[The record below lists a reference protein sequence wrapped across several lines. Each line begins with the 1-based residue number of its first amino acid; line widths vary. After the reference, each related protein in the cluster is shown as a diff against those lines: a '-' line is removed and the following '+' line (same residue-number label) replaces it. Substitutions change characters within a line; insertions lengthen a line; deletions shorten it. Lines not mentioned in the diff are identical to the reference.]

1 MVSRLVIIKIKLN
14 PMKKNSIIIIFLVL
28 PLFLFSQE
36 TLTGMIMDKNNP
48 KDNLG
53 VFGANVYWLN
63 TSIGTTTNEKG
74 WFTIP
79 YKKSYKKLVVSYVGY
94 KTDTLNISDLEPI
107 HHFITLENELEEVT
121 LKSKKKATQRSFI
134 QTKNVFTVNSA
145 ELLKAACCNLAES
158 FETNPSIDVNFSD
171 ALTGTRQIQ
180 MLGLKSPYLLI
191 TQENIPSI
199 RGAGQVFGLTFTP
212 GTWVESI
219 QITKGAGSVINGYE
233 SISGQINAEL
243 VKPLT
248 DNRIFLNAY
257 GSLGGRYELNSHLN
271 HKISDKWQ
279 TGIYIHGNYRNT
291 KFDRNKDGFLDNPL
305 ISQVNVMNRWQYL
318 DAEKGWVSF
327 INVRFMDDSKQT
339 GQNNFDP
346 LIDKG
351 RSEVWGGEIGTK
363 RFDSS
368 LKLGYVFPQL
378 PFQSFGFQFSYSNHD
393 QDSYFGLKTY
403 DINHQSVYSN
413 LLFNSIIGD
422 TRSKF
427 TTGLNFTYD
436 IYDEF
441 VNSINFSRK
450 EKSFGGFFEYAYD
463 NSDNFSFTSGV
474 RIDTHN
480 LLGTYITP
488 RLHIR
493 YVPWEKGVLRA
504 SIGQGRKS
512 ANVFA
517 ENQQLFASTRQ
528 IDIQSSGGKIYGLDP
543 EVAWNYGLSYLQGFN
558 LFNRKG
564 DITFDYYRTHFQ
576 NQVVVDWENPQ
587 RISFYNLDGES
598 YANSFQTEVNYYVDD
613 FTSLRLAYKFYDIET
628 DYFSGKLSKPLTPN
642 HRLFANISYE
652 TKKIDDI
659 KQWKFDLTY
668 NFIGEQRLP
677 DTSTNPVEYQLGE
690 YSNSYSLLNTQ
701 ITKVFTEK
709 FEIYFG
715 VENLTDLKQKNPILA
730 SDDPFGDSFD
740 STIIYAPIFGRMLYS
755 GLRFKIN

>member
-1 MVSRLVIIKIKLN
+1 MTKRLIIIKVKYN
-14 PMKKNSIIIIFLVL
+14 TMKRIIAFTLFLFL
-28 PLFLFSQE
+28 PLFIFSQE

-53 VFGANVYWLN
+53 VYGANVFWLN
-63 TSIGTTTNEKG
+63 TSVGATTDEKG
-74 WFTIP
+74 WFKIP
-79 YKKSYKKLVVSYVGY
+79 YNKNYKKLIVSYVGY
-94 KTDTLNISDLEPI
+94 KTDTLTISDLEPI

-134 QTKNVFTVNSA
+134 QTKNVFTVNSE

-279 TGIYIHGNYRNT
+279 TGIYIHGNYRNK

-351 RSEVWGGEIGTK
+351 RSEVWGGEIDTK

-517 ENQQLFASTRQ
+517 ENQQLFASSRQ

-598 YANSFQTEVNYYVDD
+598 YANSFQTEINYFINDNLN
-613 FTSLRLAYKFYDIET
+613 LRLAYKYYDIQT
-628 DYFSGKLSKPLTPN
+628 DYASGKLSKPLTPN

-677 DTSTNPVEYQLGE
+677 DTSTNPMQYQFEE

-701 ITKVFTEK
+701 ITKVFSEK
-709 FEIYFG
+709 FEMYFG

>member
-1 MVSRLVIIKIKLN
+1 MVNRLVIIKIKLN

-36 TLTGMIMDKNNP
+36 KLTGMIMDKNNP

-63 TSIGTTTNEKG
+63 TSIGATTDEKG
-74 WFTIP
+74 WFQIP
-79 YKKSYKKLVVSYVGY
+79 YQKNYRKLVVSYVGY
-94 KTDTLNISDLEPI
+94 KTDTLVITDLEPI

-279 TGIYIHGNYRNT
+279 TGIYIHGNYRNK

-346 LIDKG
+346 LVDKG
-351 RSEVWGGEIGTK
+351 RSEVWGGEIDTK

-709 FEIYFG
+709 FEMYFG

>member
-63 TSIGTTTNEKG
+63 NSIGATTNEKG

-279 TGIYIHGNYRNT
+279 TGVYIHGNYRNK

-346 LIDKG
+346 LKDKG
-351 RSEVWGGEIGTK
+351 RSEVWGGEIDTK

-512 ANVFA
+512 GNVFA

-652 TKKIDDI
+652 TKKINDI

>member
-63 TSIGTTTNEKG
+63 NSIGATTNEKG

-279 TGIYIHGNYRNT
+279 TGVYIHGNYRNK

-346 LIDKG
+346 HIDKG
-351 RSEVWGGEIGTK
+351 RSEVWGGEIDTK

-512 ANVFA
+512 GNVFA

-677 DTSTNPVEYQLGE
+677 DTSTNTVEYQLEE

>member
-1 MVSRLVIIKIKLN
+1 
-14 PMKKNSIIIIFLVL
+14 
-28 PLFLFSQE
+28 
-36 TLTGMIMDKNNP
+36 MDKNNP

-53 VFGANVYWLN
+53 VYGANVFWLN
-63 TSIGTTTNEKG
+63 TSIGATTDEKG
-74 WFTIP
+74 WFKIP
-79 YKKSYKKLVVSYVGY
+79 YQKNYKKLVVSYVGY
-94 KTDTLNISDLEPI
+94 KTDTLTISDLKPI

-279 TGIYIHGNYRNT
+279 TGIYIHGNYRNK

-351 RSEVWGGEIGTK
+351 RSEVWGGEIDTK

-403 DINHQSVYSN
+403 NIQHQSMYSN

-422 TRSKF
+422 TRNKF

-436 IYDEF
+436 AYNEF
-441 VNSINFSRK
+441 VNLINFSRN
-450 EKSFGGFFEYAYD
+450 ENSFGGFFEYAYD
-463 NSDNFSFTSGV
+463 NSDNFSFTSGL

-517 ENQQLFASTRQ
+517 ENQQLFASSRE

-543 EVAWNYGLSYLQGFN
+543 EVAWNYGVSYLQGFN

-598 YANSFQTEVNYYVDD
+598 YANSFQTEINYFINDNLN
-613 FTSLRLAYKFYDIET
+613 LRLAYKYFDIQT
-628 DYFSGKLSKPLTPN
+628 DYTSGKLSKPLTPN

-652 TKKIDDI
+652 TKKIDNI

-677 DTSTNPVEYQLGE
+677 DTSINPLEYQFEE

-709 FEIYFG
+709 FEMYFG

>member
-1 MVSRLVIIKIKLN
+1 MIIRLVIINIKYN
-14 PMKKNSIIIIFLVL
+14 TMKRIIVFT
-28 PLFLFSQE
+28 LFLFFPLFIFSQE
-36 TLTGMIMDKNNP
+36 ILTGMIMDKNNP

-53 VFGANVYWLN
+53 VYGANVFWLN
-63 TSIGTTTNEKG
+63 TSIGATTDEKG
-74 WFTIP
+74 WFKIP
-79 YKKSYKKLVVSYVGY
+79 YQKNYKKLVVSYVGY
-94 KTDTLNISDLEPI
+94 KTDTLTISDLKPI

-191 TQENIPSI
+191 TQEKIPSI

-279 TGIYIHGNYRNT
+279 TGIYIHGNYRNK

-351 RSEVWGGEIGTK
+351 SSEIWGGEIDTK

-403 DINHQSVYSN
+403 NIQHQSIYSN

-422 TRSKF
+422 TRNKF

-436 IYDEF
+436 AYNEF
-441 VNSINFSRK
+441 VNLINFSRN
-450 EKSFGGFFEYAYD
+450 ENSFGGFFEYAYD
-463 NSDNFSFTSGV
+463 NSDNFSFTSGL

-517 ENQQLFASTRQ
+517 ENQQLFASSRQ

-543 EVAWNYGLSYLQGFN
+543 EVAWNYGVSYLQGFN

-598 YANSFQTEVNYYVDD
+598 YANSFQTEINYFINDNLN
-613 FTSLRLAYKFYDIET
+613 LRLAYKYFDIQT
-628 DYFSGKLSKPLTPN
+628 DYTSGKLSKPLTPN

-652 TKKIDDI
+652 TKKIDNI

-677 DTSTNPVEYQLGE
+677 DTSINPLEYQFEE

-709 FEIYFG
+709 FEMYFG

>member
-63 TSIGTTTNEKG
+63 NSIGATTNEKG

-279 TGIYIHGNYRNT
+279 TGVYIHGNYRNK

-346 LIDKG
+346 LKDKG
-351 RSEVWGGEIGTK
+351 RSEVWGGEIDTK

-512 ANVFA
+512 GNVFA

-652 TKKIDDI
+652 TKKINDI

-677 DTSTNPVEYQLGE
+677 DTSTNTVEYQLEE

>member
-63 TSIGTTTNEKG
+63 NSIGATTNEKG

-279 TGIYIHGNYRNT
+279 TGIYIHGNYRNK

-346 LIDKG
+346 LVDKG
-351 RSEVWGGEIGTK
+351 RPEVWGGEIDTK

-493 YVPWEKGVLRA
+493 YVPWDKGVLRA

-512 ANVFA
+512 GNVFA

-709 FEIYFG
+709 FEMYFG

>member
-1 MVSRLVIIKIKLN
+1 
-14 PMKKNSIIIIFLVL
+14 
-28 PLFLFSQE
+28 
-36 TLTGMIMDKNNP
+36 MDKNNP

-53 VFGANVYWLN
+53 VYGVNVFWLN
-63 TSIGTTTNEKG
+63 TSVGTTTDEKG
-74 WFTIP
+74 WFKIP
-79 YKKSYKKLVVSYVGY
+79 YQKNYKKLVVSYVGY
-94 KTDTLNISDLEPI
+94 KTDTLVITNLEPI

-257 GSLGGRYELNSHLN
+257 GSLGGRYELNSHFN

-279 TGIYIHGNYRNT
+279 TGIYIHGNYRNK

-318 DAEKGWVSF
+318 DVEKGWVSF

-351 RSEVWGGEIGTK
+351 RSEVWGGEIDTK

-368 LKLGYVFPQL
+368 LKLGYVFPEL
-378 PFQSFGFQFSYSNHD
+378 PFQSFGFQFSYSNHN

-403 DINHQSVYSN
+403 DINHQSIYSN

-422 TRSKF
+422 TRNKF

-436 IYDEF
+436 AYNEF
-441 VNSINFSRK
+441 VNLINFSRN
-450 EKSFGGFFEYAYD
+450 ENSFGGFFEYAYD
-463 NSDNFSFTSGV
+463 NSDNFSFTSGL

-504 SIGQGRKS
+504 SVGQGRKS

-517 ENQQLFASTRQ
+517 ENQQLFASSRQ

-543 EVAWNYGLSYLQGFN
+543 EVAWNYGVSYLQGFN

-587 RISFYNLDGES
+587 RISFYNLNGES
-598 YANSFQTEVNYYVDD
+598 YANSFQTEINY
-613 FTSLRLAYKFYDIET
+613 FINENLNLRLAYKYFDIQT
-628 DYFSGKLSKPLTPN
+628 DYASGKFSKPLTPN

-668 NFIGEQRLP
+668 NYIGEQRLP
-677 DTSTNPVEYQLGE
+677 DTSINPLEYQLGE

-709 FEIYFG
+709 FEMYFG

-740 STIIYAPIFGRMLYS
+740 STIIYAPIFGRMFYS

>member
-1 MVSRLVIIKIKLN
+1 MVNRLVIIKIKLN

-36 TLTGMIMDKNNP
+36 KLTGMIMDKNNP

-63 TSIGTTTNEKG
+63 TSIGATTNEKG

-79 YKKSYKKLVVSYVGY
+79 YNKSYKKLVVSYVGY
-94 KTDTLNISDLEPI
+94 KTDTLKISDLEPI

-134 QTKNVFTVNSA
+134 QTKNVFTVNSE

-279 TGIYIHGNYRNT
+279 TGIYIHGNYRNK

-351 RSEVWGGEIGTK
+351 SSEIWGGEIDTK

-403 DINHQSVYSN
+403 NIQHQSMYSN

-422 TRSKF
+422 TRNKF

-436 IYDEF
+436 AYNEF
-441 VNSINFSRK
+441 VNLINFSRN
-450 EKSFGGFFEYAYD
+450 ENSFGGFFEYAYD
-463 NSDNFSFTSGV
+463 NSDNFSFTSGL

-517 ENQQLFASTRQ
+517 ENQQLFASSRE

-543 EVAWNYGLSYLQGFN
+543 EVAWNYGVSYLQGFN

-598 YANSFQTEVNYYVDD
+598 YANSFQTEINYFINDNLN
-613 FTSLRLAYKFYDIET
+613 LRLAYKYFDIQT
-628 DYFSGKLSKPLTPN
+628 DYTSGKLSKPLTPN

-652 TKKIDDI
+652 TKKIDNI

-677 DTSTNPVEYQLGE
+677 DTSINPLEYQFEE

-709 FEIYFG
+709 FEMYFG

>member
-1 MVSRLVIIKIKLN
+1 
-14 PMKKNSIIIIFLVL
+14 MKKNSIVTIFLLL

-36 TLTGMIMDKNNP
+36 TLTGMIMDKNNS

-63 TSIGTTTNEKG
+63 TSIGATTNEKG

-94 KTDTLNISDLEPI
+94 KSDTLIITNLEPI
-107 HHFITLENELEEVT
+107 HHFITPENELAEVRI
-121 LKSKKKATQRSFI
+121 KSKKKATQRSFV
-134 QTKNVFTVNSA
+134 QTQNVFTVNSA

-199 RGAGQVFGLTFTP
+199 RGAAQVFGLTFTP

-248 DNRIFLNAY
+248 DKRLFLNAY
-257 GSLGGRYELNSHLN
+257 GSLGGRLELNTHFN
-271 HKISDKWQ
+271 HQISKKWQ
-279 TGIYIHGNYRNT
+279 TGLYIHGNYRGE
-291 KFDRNKDGFLDNPL
+291 KFDRNKDNFLDNPL
-305 ISQVNVMNRWQYL
+305 TNQVNVMSRWQYL

-339 GQNNFDP
+339 GEINFNP
-346 LIDKG
+346 SIDRG
-351 RSEVWGGEIGTK
+351 RSDIWGGEIDTK

-368 LKLGYVFPQL
+368 VKLGYVFPEL
-378 PFQSFGFQFSYSNHD
+378 PFQSFGFQFAYSNHE

-403 DINHQSVYSN
+403 DILHESIYSN

-427 TTGLNFTYD
+427 TTGVNFTYD
-436 IYDEF
+436 TYNEF
-441 VNSINFSRK
+441 VNSNNFSRN
-450 EKSFGGFFEYAYD
+450 ENSFGGFFEYAFD
-463 NSDNFSFTSGV
+463 NLDNFSFITGLRV
-474 RIDTHN
+474 DTHN
-480 LLGTYITP
+480 LLGTFVTP
-488 RLHIR
+488 RVHIR
-493 YVPWEKGVLRA
+493 YAPWEKAVLRA
-504 SIGQGRKS
+504 SVGQGRKS

-517 ENQQLFASTRQ
+517 ENQQLFASARQ

-543 EVAWNYGLSYLQGFN
+543 EVAWNYGFSYLQGFN
-558 LFNRKG
+558 LFDKKG
-564 DITFDYYRTHFQ
+564 DVTFDFYRTHFQ
-576 NQVVVDWENPQ
+576 NQVVVDWENPE
-587 RISFYNLDGES
+587 RISFYNLKGES
-598 YANSFQTEVNYYVDD
+598 YANSFQTEVNYFINEYLNV
-613 FTSLRLAYKFYDIET
+613 RMAYKYYDIET
-628 DYFSGKLSKPLTPN
+628 DYASGKLSKPLTPN
-642 HRLFANISYE
+642 HRFFANISYE
-652 TKKIDDI
+652 TRPVEVI

-668 NFIGEQRLP
+668 NFIGDQRLP
-677 DTSTNPVEYQLGE
+677 DTSSNPIQYQLEE
-690 YSNSYSLLNTQ
+690 YSNSYSLLNAQ
-701 ITKVFTEK
+701 VTKVFSRK
-709 FEIYFG
+709 FEMYFG
-715 VENLTDLKQKNPILA
+715 VENLTNFKQKNPILA
-730 SDDPFGDSFD
+730 SDNPFSANFD
-740 STIIYAPIFGRMLYS
+740 STIIYGSIFGRMFYS
-755 GLRFKIN
+755 GLRFKID

>member
-1 MVSRLVIIKIKLN
+1 MVNRIVIIKIKLN

-36 TLTGMIMDKNNP
+36 KLTGMIMDKNNP

-63 TSIGTTTNEKG
+63 TSIGATTNEKG

-79 YKKSYKKLVVSYVGY
+79 YNKSYKKLVVSYVGY

-134 QTKNVFTVNSA
+134 QTKNVFTVNSE

-279 TGIYIHGNYRNT
+279 TGIYIHGNYRNK

-351 RSEVWGGEIGTK
+351 RSEVWGGEIDTK

-517 ENQQLFASTRQ
+517 ENQHLFASTRQ

-709 FEIYFG
+709 FEMYFG

>member
-351 RSEVWGGEIGTK
+351 RPEVWGGEIDTK

-512 ANVFA
+512 GNVFA

-652 TKKIDDI
+652 TKKINDI

-677 DTSTNPVEYQLGE
+677 DTSTNPMQYQFEE

-701 ITKVFTEK
+701 ITKVFSEK
-709 FEIYFG
+709 FEMYFG

>member
-63 TSIGTTTNEKG
+63 NSIGATTNEKG

-279 TGIYIHGNYRNT
+279 TGVYIHGNYRNK

-346 LIDKG
+346 LKDKG
-351 RSEVWGGEIGTK
+351 RSEVWGGEIDTK

-652 TKKIDDI
+652 TKKINDI

>member
-1 MVSRLVIIKIKLN
+1 MKRIIV
-14 PMKKNSIIIIFLVL
+14 FT
-28 PLFLFSQE
+28 LFLFFPLFIFSQE
-36 TLTGMIMDKNNP
+36 ILTGMIMDKNNP

-53 VFGANVYWLN
+53 VYGANVFWLN
-63 TSIGTTTNEKG
+63 TSIGATTDEKG
-74 WFTIP
+74 WFKIP
-79 YKKSYKKLVVSYVGY
+79 YQKNYKKLVVSYVGY
-94 KTDTLNISDLEPI
+94 KTDTLTISDLKPI

-279 TGIYIHGNYRNT
+279 TGIYIHGNYRNK

-351 RSEVWGGEIGTK
+351 SSEIWGGEIDTK

-403 DINHQSVYSN
+403 NIQHQSMYSN

-422 TRSKF
+422 TRNKF

-436 IYDEF
+436 AYNEF
-441 VNSINFSRK
+441 VNLINFSRN
-450 EKSFGGFFEYAYD
+450 ENSFGGFFEYAYD
-463 NSDNFSFTSGV
+463 NSDNFSFTSGL

-517 ENQQLFASTRQ
+517 ENQQLFASSRE

-543 EVAWNYGLSYLQGFN
+543 EVAWNYGVSYLQGFN

-598 YANSFQTEVNYYVDD
+598 YANSFQTEINYFINDNLN
-613 FTSLRLAYKFYDIET
+613 LRLAYKYFDIQT
-628 DYFSGKLSKPLTPN
+628 DYTSGKLSKPLTPN

-652 TKKIDDI
+652 TKKIDNI

-677 DTSTNPVEYQLGE
+677 DTSINPLEYQFEE

-709 FEIYFG
+709 FEMYFG

>member
-1 MVSRLVIIKIKLN
+1 MVNRLVIIKIKLN

-36 TLTGMIMDKNNP
+36 KLTGMIMDKNNP

-63 TSIGTTTNEKG
+63 TSIGATTNEKG

-79 YKKSYKKLVVSYVGY
+79 YNKSYKKLVVSYVGY
-94 KTDTLNISDLEPI
+94 KTDTLKISDLEPI

-134 QTKNVFTVNSA
+134 QTKNVFTVNSE

-279 TGIYIHGNYRNT
+279 TGIYIHGNYRNK

-351 RSEVWGGEIGTK
+351 RSEVWGGEIDTK

-441 VNSINFSRK
+441 VNSINFYRK

-463 NSDNFSFTSGV
+463 NLDNFSFTSGV

-517 ENQQLFASTRQ
+517 ENQHLFASTRQ

-709 FEIYFG
+709 FEMYFG

>member
-1 MVSRLVIIKIKLN
+1 
-14 PMKKNSIIIIFLVL
+14 MKKNSIIIIFLVL

-36 TLTGMIMDKNNP
+36 KLTGMIMDKNNP

-63 TSIGTTTNEKG
+63 TSIGATTNEKG

-79 YKKSYKKLVVSYVGY
+79 YNKSYKKLVVSYVGY
-94 KTDTLNISDLEPI
+94 KTDTLKISDLEPI

-134 QTKNVFTVNSA
+134 QTKNVFTVNSE

-279 TGIYIHGNYRNT
+279 TGIYIHGNYRNK

-351 RSEVWGGEIGTK
+351 RSEVWGGEIDTK

-403 DINHQSVYSN
+403 NIQHQSMYSN

-422 TRSKF
+422 TRNKF

-436 IYDEF
+436 AYNEF
-441 VNSINFSRK
+441 VNLINFSRN
-450 EKSFGGFFEYAYD
+450 ENSFGGFFEYAYD
-463 NSDNFSFTSGV
+463 NSDNFSFTSGL

-517 ENQQLFASTRQ
+517 ENQQLFASSRE

-543 EVAWNYGLSYLQGFN
+543 EVAWNYGVSYLQGFN

-598 YANSFQTEVNYYVDD
+598 YANSFQTEINYFINDNLN
-613 FTSLRLAYKFYDIET
+613 LRLAYKYFDIQT
-628 DYFSGKLSKPLTPN
+628 DYTSGKLSKPLTPN

-652 TKKIDDI
+652 TKKIDNI

-677 DTSTNPVEYQLGE
+677 DTSINPLEYQFEE

-709 FEIYFG
+709 FEMYFG

>member
-1 MVSRLVIIKIKLN
+1 MKRIIV
-14 PMKKNSIIIIFLVL
+14 FT
-28 PLFLFSQE
+28 LFLFFPLFIFSQE
-36 TLTGMIMDKNNP
+36 ILTGMIMDKNNP

-53 VFGANVYWLN
+53 VYGANVFWLN
-63 TSIGTTTNEKG
+63 TSIGATTDEKG
-74 WFTIP
+74 WFKIP
-79 YKKSYKKLVVSYVGY
+79 YQKNYNKLVVSYVGY
-94 KTDTLNISDLEPI
+94 KTDTLTISDLKPI

-134 QTKNVFTVNSA
+134 QTKNVFTVNSE

-279 TGIYIHGNYRNT
+279 TGIYIHGNYRNK

-351 RSEVWGGEIGTK
+351 SSEIWGGEIDTK

-517 ENQQLFASTRQ
+517 ENQQLFASSRQ

-543 EVAWNYGLSYLQGFN
+543 EVAWNYGVSYLQGFN

-587 RISFYNLDGES
+587 RISFYNLNGES
-598 YANSFQTEVNYYVDD
+598 YANSFQTEINYFINDNLN
-613 FTSLRLAYKFYDIET
+613 LRLAYKYFDIQT
-628 DYFSGKLSKPLTPN
+628 DYTSGKLSKPLTPN

-652 TKKIDDI
+652 TKKIDNI

-677 DTSTNPVEYQLGE
+677 DTSINPLEYQFEE

-709 FEIYFG
+709 FEMYFG

>member
-1 MVSRLVIIKIKLN
+1 
-14 PMKKNSIIIIFLVL
+14 MKKNSIVTIFLLL

-36 TLTGMIMDKNNP
+36 TLTGMIMDKNNS

-63 TSIGTTTNEKG
+63 TSTGATTNEKG

-94 KTDTLNISDLEPI
+94 KSDTLIITNLEPI
-107 HHFITLENELEEVT
+107 HHFITPENELAEVRI
-121 LKSKKKATQRSFI
+121 KSKKKATQRSFV
-134 QTKNVFTVNSA
+134 QTQNVFTVNSA

-199 RGAGQVFGLTFTP
+199 RGAAQVFGLTFTP

-248 DNRIFLNAY
+248 DKRLFLNAY
-257 GSLGGRYELNSHLN
+257 GSLGGRLELNTHFN
-271 HKISDKWQ
+271 HQISKKWQ
-279 TGIYIHGNYRNT
+279 TGLYIHGNYRGE
-291 KFDRNKDGFLDNPL
+291 KFDRNKDNFLDNPL
-305 ISQVNVMNRWQYL
+305 TNQVNVMSRWQYL

-339 GQNNFDP
+339 GEINFNPSLNRGGSD
-346 LIDKG
+346 I
-351 RSEVWGGEIGTK
+351 WGGEIDTK

-368 LKLGYVFPQL
+368 VKLGYVFPEL
-378 PFQSFGFQFSYSNHD
+378 PFQSFGFQFAYSNHE

-403 DINHQSVYSN
+403 DILHESIYSN

-427 TTGLNFTYD
+427 TTGVNFTYD
-436 IYDEF
+436 TYNEF
-441 VNSINFSRK
+441 VNSNNFSRN
-450 EKSFGGFFEYAYD
+450 ENSFGGFFEYAFD
-463 NSDNFSFTSGV
+463 NLDNFSFTTGLRV
-474 RIDTHN
+474 DTHN
-480 LLGTYITP
+480 LLGTFVTP
-488 RLHIR
+488 RVHIR
-493 YVPWEKGVLRA
+493 YAPWEKAVFRA
-504 SIGQGRKS
+504 SVGQGRKS

-517 ENQQLFASTRQ
+517 ENQQLFASARQ

-543 EVAWNYGLSYLQGFN
+543 EVAWNYGFSYLQGFN
-558 LFNRKG
+558 LFDKKG
-564 DITFDYYRTHFQ
+564 DVTFDFYRTHFQ
-576 NQVVVDWENPQ
+576 NQVVVDWENPE
-587 RISFYNLDGES
+587 RISFYNLKGES
-598 YANSFQTEVNYYVDD
+598 YANSFQTEVNYFINEYLNV
-613 FTSLRLAYKFYDIET
+613 RMAYKYYDIET
-628 DYFSGKLSKPLTPN
+628 DYASGKLSKPLTPN
-642 HRLFANISYE
+642 HRFFANISYE
-652 TKKIDDI
+652 TMPVEVI

-668 NFIGEQRLP
+668 NFIGDQRLP
-677 DTSTNPVEYQLGE
+677 DTSSNPIQYQLEE
-690 YSNSYSLLNTQ
+690 YSNSYSLLNAQ
-701 ITKVFTEK
+701 VTKVFSRK
-709 FEIYFG
+709 FEMYVG
-715 VENLTDLKQKNPILA
+715 VENLTNFKQKNPILA
-730 SDDPFGDSFD
+730 SDNPFSANFD
-740 STIIYAPIFGRMLYS
+740 STIIYGSIFGRMFYS
-755 GLRFKIN
+755 GLRFKID

>member
-1 MVSRLVIIKIKLN
+1 
-14 PMKKNSIIIIFLVL
+14 MKKNSIVTIFLLL

-36 TLTGMIMDKNNP
+36 TLTGMIMDKNNS

-63 TSIGTTTNEKG
+63 TSTGATTNEKG

-94 KTDTLNISDLEPI
+94 KSDTLIITNLEPI
-107 HHFITLENELEEVT
+107 HHFITPENELAEVRI
-121 LKSKKKATQRSFI
+121 KSKKKATQRSFV
-134 QTKNVFTVNSA
+134 QTQNVFTVNSA

-199 RGAGQVFGLTFTP
+199 RGAAQVFGLTFTP

-248 DNRIFLNAY
+248 DKRLFLNAY
-257 GSLGGRYELNSHLN
+257 GSLGGRLELNTHFN
-271 HKISDKWQ
+271 HQISKKWQ
-279 TGIYIHGNYRNT
+279 TGLYIHGNYRGE
-291 KFDRNKDGFLDNPL
+291 KFDRNKDNFLDNPL
-305 ISQVNVMNRWQYL
+305 TNQVNVMSRWQYL

-339 GQNNFDP
+339 GEINFNPSLNRGGSDT
-346 LIDKG
+346 
-351 RSEVWGGEIGTK
+351 WGGEIDTK

-368 LKLGYVFPQL
+368 VKLGYVFPEL
-378 PFQSFGFQFSYSNHD
+378 PFQSFGFQFAYSNHE

-403 DINHQSVYSN
+403 DILHESIYSN

-427 TTGLNFTYD
+427 TTGVNFTYD
-436 IYDEF
+436 IYNEF
-441 VNSINFSRK
+441 VNSNNFSRN
-450 EKSFGGFFEYAYD
+450 ENSFGGFFEYAFD
-463 NSDNFSFTSGV
+463 NLDNFSFTTGLRV
-474 RIDTHN
+474 DTHN
-480 LLGTYITP
+480 LLGTFVTP
-488 RLHIR
+488 RVHIR
-493 YVPWEKGVLRA
+493 YAPWEKAVFRA
-504 SIGQGRKS
+504 SVGQGRKS

-517 ENQQLFASTRQ
+517 ENQQLFASARQ

-543 EVAWNYGLSYLQGFN
+543 EVAWNYGFSYLQGFN
-558 LFNRKG
+558 LFDKKG
-564 DITFDYYRTHFQ
+564 DVTFDFYRTHFQ
-576 NQVVVDWENPQ
+576 NQVVVDWENPE
-587 RISFYNLDGES
+587 RISFYNLKGES
-598 YANSFQTEVNYYVDD
+598 YANSFQTEVNYFINEYLNV
-613 FTSLRLAYKFYDIET
+613 RMAYKYYDIET
-628 DYFSGKLSKPLTPN
+628 DYASGKLSKPLTPN
-642 HRLFANISYE
+642 HRFFANISYE
-652 TKKIDDI
+652 TMPVEVI

-668 NFIGEQRLP
+668 NFIGDQRLP
-677 DTSTNPVEYQLGE
+677 DTSSNPIQYQLEE
-690 YSNSYSLLNTQ
+690 YSNSYSLLNAQ
-701 ITKVFTEK
+701 VTKVFSRK
-709 FEIYFG
+709 FEMYVG
-715 VENLTDLKQKNPILA
+715 VENLTNFKQKNPILA
-730 SDDPFGDSFD
+730 SDNPFSANFD
-740 STIIYAPIFGRMLYS
+740 STIIYGSIFGRMFYS
-755 GLRFKIN
+755 GLRFKID

>member
-1 MVSRLVIIKIKLN
+1 MKRIIV
-14 PMKKNSIIIIFLVL
+14 FT
-28 PLFLFSQE
+28 LFLFFPLFIFSQE
-36 TLTGMIMDKNNP
+36 KLTGMIMDKNNP

-63 TSIGTTTNEKG
+63 TSIGATTNEKG

-79 YKKSYKKLVVSYVGY
+79 YNKSYKKLVVSYVGY

-279 TGIYIHGNYRNT
+279 TGVYIHGNYRNK

-346 LIDKG
+346 LKDKG
-351 RSEVWGGEIGTK
+351 RSEVWGGEIDTK

-517 ENQQLFASTRQ
+517 ENQHLFASTRQ

-652 TKKIDDI
+652 TKKINDI

-677 DTSTNPVEYQLGE
+677 DTSTNTVEYQLEE

>member
-1 MVSRLVIIKIKLN
+1 
-14 PMKKNSIIIIFLVL
+14 
-28 PLFLFSQE
+28 
-36 TLTGMIMDKNNP
+36 MDKNNP

-53 VFGANVYWLN
+53 VYGANVFWLN
-63 TSIGTTTNEKG
+63 TSIGATTDEKG
-74 WFTIP
+74 WFKIP
-79 YKKSYKKLVVSYVGY
+79 YQKNYNKLVVSYVGY
-94 KTDTLNISDLEPI
+94 KTDTLTISDLKPI

-243 VKPLT
+243 VKPIT

-279 TGIYIHGNYRNT
+279 TGIYIHGNYRNK

-351 RSEVWGGEIGTK
+351 SSEIWGGEIDTK

-403 DINHQSVYSN
+403 SIQHQSMYSN

-422 TRSKF
+422 TRNKF

-436 IYDEF
+436 AYNEF
-441 VNSINFSRK
+441 VNLINFSRN
-450 EKSFGGFFEYAYD
+450 ENSFGGFFEYAYD
-463 NSDNFSFTSGV
+463 NSDNFSFTSGL

-517 ENQQLFASTRQ
+517 ENQQLFASSRQ

-543 EVAWNYGLSYLQGFN
+543 EVAWNYGVSYLQGFN

-587 RISFYNLDGES
+587 RISFYNLNGES
-598 YANSFQTEVNYYVDD
+598 YANSFQTEINYFINDNLN
-613 FTSLRLAYKFYDIET
+613 LRLAYKYFDIQT
-628 DYFSGKLSKPLTPN
+628 DYTSGKLSKPLTPN

-652 TKKIDDI
+652 TKKIDNI

-677 DTSTNPVEYQLGE
+677 DTSINPLEYQFEE

-709 FEIYFG
+709 FEMYFG

>member
-1 MVSRLVIIKIKLN
+1 MIIRLVIIKVKYTT
-14 PMKKNSIIIIFLVL
+14 MKRIIVLTLFLL
-28 PLFLFSQE
+28 FPYFLFSQE

-53 VFGANVYWLN
+53 VYGVNIFWLN
-63 TSIGTTTNEKG
+63 TSVGTTTDEKG
-74 WFTIP
+74 WFKIP
-79 YKKSYKKLVVSYVGY
+79 YQKNYKKLVVSYVGY
-94 KTDTLNISDLEPI
+94 KTDTLVINNLEPI

-279 TGIYIHGNYRNT
+279 TGIYIHGNYRNK

-351 RSEVWGGEIGTK
+351 RSEVWGGEIDTK

-368 LKLGYVFPQL
+368 LKLGYVFPEL
-378 PFQSFGFQFSYSNHD
+378 PFQSFGFQFSYSNHN

-403 DINHQSVYSN
+403 DINHQSIYSN

-422 TRSKF
+422 TRNKF

-436 IYDEF
+436 AYNEF
-441 VNSINFSRK
+441 VNLINFSRN
-450 EKSFGGFFEYAYD
+450 ENSFGGFFEYAYD
-463 NSDNFSFTSGV
+463 NSDNFSFTSGL

-504 SIGQGRKS
+504 SVGQGRKS

-517 ENQQLFASTRQ
+517 ENQQLFASSRQ

-543 EVAWNYGLSYLQGFN
+543 EVAWNYGVSYLQGFN

-587 RISFYNLDGES
+587 RISFYNLNGES
-598 YANSFQTEVNYYVDD
+598 YANSFQTEINYFINDNLN
-613 FTSLRLAYKFYDIET
+613 LRLAYKYFDIQT
-628 DYFSGKLSKPLTPN
+628 DYALGKFSKPLTPN

-668 NFIGEQRLP
+668 NYIGEQRLP
-677 DTSTNPVEYQLGE
+677 DTSINPLEYQLGE
-690 YSNSYSLLNTQ
+690 YSNSYSLLNAQ

-709 FEIYFG
+709 FEMYFG

-740 STIIYAPIFGRMLYS
+740 STIIYAPIFGRMFYS

>member
-279 TGIYIHGNYRNT
+279 TGIYIHGNYRNK

-351 RSEVWGGEIGTK
+351 RPEVWGGEIDTK

-709 FEIYFG
+709 FEMYFG

>member
-1 MVSRLVIIKIKLN
+1 MIIRLVIINIKYN
-14 PMKKNSIIIIFLVL
+14 TMKRIIVFT
-28 PLFLFSQE
+28 LFLFFPLFIFSQE
-36 TLTGMIMDKNNP
+36 ILTGMIMDKNNP

-53 VFGANVYWLN
+53 VYGANVFWLN
-63 TSIGTTTNEKG
+63 TSIGATTDEKG
-74 WFTIP
+74 WFKIP
-79 YKKSYKKLVVSYVGY
+79 YQKNYKKLVVSYVGY
-94 KTDTLNISDLEPI
+94 KTDTLTISDLKPI

-279 TGIYIHGNYRNT
+279 TGIYIHGNYRNK

-351 RSEVWGGEIGTK
+351 SSEIWGGEIDTK

-403 DINHQSVYSN
+403 NIQHQSMYSN

-422 TRSKF
+422 TRNKF

-436 IYDEF
+436 AYNEF
-441 VNSINFSRK
+441 VNLINFSRN
-450 EKSFGGFFEYAYD
+450 ENSFGGFFEYAYD
-463 NSDNFSFTSGV
+463 NSDNFSFTSGL

-517 ENQQLFASTRQ
+517 ENQQLFASSRE

-543 EVAWNYGLSYLQGFN
+543 EVAWNYGVSYLQGFN

-598 YANSFQTEVNYYVDD
+598 YANSFQTEINYFINDNLN
-613 FTSLRLAYKFYDIET
+613 LRLAYKYFDIQT
-628 DYFSGKLSKPLTPN
+628 DYTSGKLSKPLTPN

-652 TKKIDDI
+652 TKKIDNI

-677 DTSTNPVEYQLGE
+677 DTSINPLEYQFEE

-709 FEIYFG
+709 FEMYFG

>member
-346 LIDKG
+346 LKDKG
-351 RSEVWGGEIGTK
+351 RSEVWGGEIDTK

-709 FEIYFG
+709 FEMYFG